1 MSYFRYY
8 DAKIKWLRCFKE
20 DDTSDFYL
28 IRKSLKRPIYKEKV
42 RLRSYDIPSKN
53 SNVFLEFKKI
63 IVHLIVYLVM
73 KTTNNFYTNIFIMYF
88 NYLA

>member
-42 RLRSYDIPSKN
+42 RLRSCDIPSKN

-63 IVHLIVYLVM
+63 IVHLIVYLAM
-73 KTTNNFYTNIFIMYF
+73 NANKQFLNKYFFYVF
-88 NYLA
+88 